1 MRKKLDFI
9 NLSQLTDLVDQD
21 KSNHILKT
29 IAELF
34 LLAANDWPT
43 QNLDDISQFVNELK
57 NYFGTPLT
65 KEKISGKVF
74 SIEDGNAWRHEAGS
88 SLVELLELAEANYKQ
103 ISLDETIIEILNYY
117 RKI

>member
-1 MRKKLDFI
+1 MSNQVSLTI
-9 NLSQLTDLVDQD
+9 IQLAELVEQD
-21 KSNHILKT
+21 KDNHALKH

-34 LLAANDWPT
+34 LQAANDWPT

-65 KEKISGKVF
+65 KDKISGKVF